1 MEVPDFDHALAAA
14 IRRARER
21 QGVTQEAVAGS
32 ARMWGLDWSSAT
44 VAAIETARRHVSAIE
59 LLLLPLVLA
68 SDEGP
73 AELADLL
80 ADLGNEVALTPEAST
95 SGQALALIARGQMR
109 DSLASDSWDVPIY
122 RIFDA
127 TIEVV
132 AFWADRYLSR
142 YPKLQPSD
150 MIKAD
155 REASGEAERKA
166 GYRLSASPLDVAVA
180 ARSLWGRSLSDERDA
195 RAKPDASPQA
205 RGRIT
210 RQLLDELKPVLKEG
224 GRRRGSRRTS
234 R

>member
-1 MEVPDFDHALAAA
+1 VPDFEHALASA

-21 QGVTQEAVAGS
+21 EGRIQEDLAAQ
-32 ARMWGLDWSSAT
+32 ARKWGLEWTSAT
-44 VAAIETARRHVSAIE
+44 VAAIETARRHVSAVE

-80 ADLGNEVALTPEAST
+80 ADLGDEVALTPEAST
-95 SGQALALIARGQMR
+95 SGQALALIARGQLR

-122 RIFDA
+122 RIVDA
-127 TIEVV
+127 AIEAV
-132 AFWADRYLSR
+132 AVWVDRYMSR

-150 MIKAD
+150 LIKAD
-155 REASGEAERKA
+155 GEASGEAERKA
-166 GYRLSASPLDVAVA
+166 GYRLGASPLDVAIA

-195 RAKPDASPQA
+195 RAKPGASPQA

-210 RQLLDELKPVLKEG
+210 RQLFDELKPVLKEG
-224 GRRRGSRRTS
+224 GRRGSRRTS